1 MIMNYK
7 KQAAEIANKYGI
19 PVDMF
24 LRMIGQESNYDPTA
38 VSGKGAYGL
47 TQLMPGTAEELGV
60 DPTDPLQNMDGGARY
75 LKQQYDRFGTWPLAL
90 AAYNAGPRKVKEAGG
105 IPDYRETRNYV
116 AKIMQ
121 GGNPQLS
128 STGAPPPNPWTTNSP
143 AGVKPTA
150 PFRGLLDS
158 QQQAISSYPKDP
170 YSEMSP
176 MESFLVSQ
184 GFKQD
189 AEKSP
194 MSNIWSALQGN
205 KMNDTEMGAMDMY
218 KKSNGRRSKM
228 MNLFSMFGG

>member
-1 MIMNYK
+1 MIMDYK

-75 LKQQYDRFGTWPLAL
+75 LKQQYDRFDTWPMAL
-90 AAYNAGPRKVKEAGG
+90 AAYNAGPRKVEEAGG

-116 AKIMQ
+116 ANIMQ
-121 GGNPQLS
+121 D
-128 STGAPPPNPWTTNSP
+128 SP
-143 AGVKPTA
+143 AEFEPPA
-150 PFRGLLDS
+150 PLKGLLDN
-158 QQQAISSYPKDP
+158 QQQDISSYSKSP
-170 YSEMSP
+170 YSGMSP
-176 MESFLVSQ
+176 LESLLTSQ

-205 KMNDTEMGAMDMY
+205 KMNDAEMGDLDMY
-218 KKSNGRRSKM
+218 KKKKSGLRSKV
-228 MNLFSMFGG
+228 MNLFAMFGGG